1 MAISKRSRPSSPP
14 LLRRYTHAL
23 SLLDTLR
30 HQRLTLLPP
39 TRWYDRNDAVA
50 LELYSEMKGIGRVY
64 ALCMA
69 QQAERAHHWQLF
81 AGGNHGVCIFLDKDK
96 LMDQLSRLE
105 VDMLHGPVRYKTTA
119 QLRRSALIERD
130 ELPFLKRETFGDE
143 REYRLVCWQAQRFA
157 GETFQFHIDP
167 SVIQKVTFGPAM
179 PRSLADTLQSV
190 AAEQPGC
197 GHIRFMRSRLDN
209 NQVWHDVLTERAN
222 AKEL

>member
-1 MAISKRSRPSSPP
+1 MDKRSRFSSLP

-30 HQRLTLLPP
+30 HRRLTLLPP
-39 TRWYDRNDAVA
+39 TRWYDKNDAVG
-50 LELYSEMKGIGRVY
+50 LELYSEMKGVGRVY

-81 AGGNHGVCIFLDKDK
+81 AGDSHGVCIFLDKTN
-96 LMDQLSRLE
+96 LVDQLNALGAD
-105 VDMLHGPVRYKTTA
+105 VLHGPVRYKTPA
-119 QLRRSALIERD
+119 QLRRSAPIELD

-157 GETFQFHIDP
+157 SEAFQFHIDP

-179 PRSLADTLQSV
+179 PRALANTLQSV
-190 AAEQPGC
+190 AAEQMGC

-209 NQVWHDVLTERAN
+209 NQIWHDSLIERAG
-222 AKEL
+222 ASGL